1 MNPST
6 TTLLSA
12 FATLVA
18 GTGASSAQED
28 CQTPR
33 TPGGAPANLEHA
45 IERSRQFAALVRAD
59 QKKPGLTAPCS
70 CSRNTAGKWSASVAT
85 TEVDPLP
92 FSPRGASGEPP
103 SEDRLAEALATS

>member
-59 QKKPGLTAPCS
+59 QKKPGLTAPCLVLEEHGWKVVS
-70 CSRNTAGKWSASVAT
+70 IRRDDG
-85 TEVDPLP
+85 
-92 FSPRGASGEPP
+92 G
-103 SEDRLAEALATS
+103 